1 VKKNLMSLATMVG
14 ALVVTFAISSCSGH
28 GPGGACVEN
37 MPGMI
42 MCNSPTS
49 LQVAPSL
56 HASH

>member
-1 VKKNLMSLATMVG
+1 MKKKLTSLATVVG
-14 ALVVTFAISSCSGH
+14 ALVVAFAISSCSGH
-28 GPGGACVEN
+28 GPGGACIEN

-42 MCNSPTS
+42 MCNSPQS